1 MTPVDNNWA
10 LEAREE
16 RELFDSLTIPQLHD
30 LIHQRNFG
38 RTNSIWYSIA
48 DRSTLRVSAWPL
60 LEVLERRSVDRSFRY
75 HAAAAL
81 LRLMDS
87 HEWSADALSDDS
99 DADFDTLIKG
109 FRLEA
114 MDQARRSA

>member
-1 MTPVDNNWA
+1 MTPAHNDWA
-10 LEAREE
+10 REAREE
-16 RELFDSLTIPQLHD
+16 RELFDTLPIAQLHE
-30 LIHQRNFG
+30 LIYQRNFG

-48 DRSTLRVSAWPL
+48 ERSTLRVSAWPL

-87 HEWSADALSDDS
+87 HEWSAESLSDDT
-99 DADFDTLIKG
+99 DPDFDARLKT

-114 MDQARRSA
+114 MDQARRAG